1 MVLMCYNIVV
11 YNLSYTLHLFS
22 YFFHM
27 VLLNQTTHSSNLL
40 IPTEHRMSSNKY
52 GMMNE
57 WMKGYVIS
65 IMTRA

>member
-57 WMKGYVIS
+57 
-65 IMTRA
+65 